1 MVWQPRIRQQQE
13 AINMLG
19 AGKDRGRRWGYKGPE
34 AAKLELQLLGG
45 RQNPGEAPQW
55 EPKPHREG
63 LSDRRC
69 SN

>member
-13 AINMLG
+13 ATNMPG
-19 AGKDRGRRWGYKGPE
+19 AGKDRGRRWGYKSPE
-34 AAKLELQLLGG
+34 AAKLQLLGG

-55 EPKPHREG
+55 EPKPQREG
-63 LSDRRC
+63 LSDPRW